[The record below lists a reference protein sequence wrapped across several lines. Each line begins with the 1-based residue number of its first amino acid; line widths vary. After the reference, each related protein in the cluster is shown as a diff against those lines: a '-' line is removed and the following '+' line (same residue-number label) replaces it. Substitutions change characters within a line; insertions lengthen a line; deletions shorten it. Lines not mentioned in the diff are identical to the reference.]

1 MRRALSLVLSAAVSA
16 ALVCSCTGT
25 AKVEDYLGEYDY
37 EAPAICMVYEPVE
50 GEFDEEGNALY
61 GIQYREVTDL
71 DGLLKVPDT
80 TFLLYFYNSIDSSGW
95 AITAVVEDI
104 AEAEEGKLTVIA
116 LDQSQYT
123 NLTSQFGINAVPDFV
138 LVRNYAE
145 ISCFGSADYYEW
157 GADDIVIWLDSNG
170 YPI

>member
-1 MRRALSLVLSAAVSA
+1 MRKILSVILSAALTA
-16 ALVCSCTGT
+16 ALLCSCTGT

-50 GEFDEEGNALY
+50 GEVDEEGNAMY

-71 DGLLKVPDT
+71 EGLLKVPDT
-80 TFLLYFYNSIDSSGW
+80 TFLLYFYNSLDSSGW
-95 AITAVVEDI
+95 QITAAVEDI
-104 AEAEEGKLTVIA
+104 AEAENGKLTVIA
-116 LDQSQYT
+116 LDQSQYVD
-123 NLTSQFGINAVPDFV
+123 LTSQFNIHAVPDFA

-145 ISCFGSADYYEW
+145 ISVFGSSQYDVW
-157 GADDIVIWLDSNG
+157 GAGDVVLWLDANG